1 MSKITN
7 VKLLLI
13 ITLTKSS
20 PGQNVSSRYL
30 RINIENF
37 SSNYTYETAHPQ
49 LGYLT
54 ADLAFFLS
62 IRKASKRLGIT
73 AFTLKILLAFHECI
87 SSNWCIFTS
96 YPVTLAEDFFPLN
109 DSID

>member
-1 MSKITN
+1 MGRGGGKSYIQFQTWLLMSKITN

-37 SSNYTYETAHPQ
+37 PSNYTYETAYPK

-73 AFTLKILLAFHECI
+73 AFTLKILLAFREFI
-87 SSNWCIFTS
+87 SSN
-96 YPVTLAEDFFPLN
+96 
-109 DSID
+109 